1 MVERPSAT
9 SDNVYHG
16 THRAPQDSSDALFNQ
31 YYNERLKTRMAEA
44 SPGTHGREGKSN
56 YSPGETDLG
65 WVKKLADKAPID
77 PKRPTVAFFDSFSTF
92 PGGTDYPKIDDLPH
106 GFPSAAAAEQH
117 NYNVLRLER
126 GANDTGYPDFG
137 KTLTNIADAIDN
149 GKLPLGKGDV
159 LNLSWNNVLEF
170 GAGNAPTYENA
181 NKILGMNLTPENLA
195 KNIPEIL
202 KRMKQI
208 ADGHSPMSAQFA
220 TTMKQMLQ
228 ANAAIDRI
236 QKHGV
241 EVVNSAGDG
250 GPQQIDLTFLKAKTH
265 LSGTDESG
273 QRMWGSPQDSTDK
286 SALSVYPIFYDK
298 PDPAHP
304 NQYPAGSYRLGNTDV
319 RLDANDFG
327 GVPKD
332 PHYYFK
338 DANGLYEPVPTSG
351 NWPDVPKGPFSISK
365 DPLGVAEG
373 TSYSNIDYLQRNYQR
388 LLALKQQK

>member
-16 THRAPQDSSDALFNQ
+16 THRASQDSSDALFNQ
-31 YYNERLKTRMAEA
+31 FYNDKVKPRMAEA
-44 SPGTHGREGKSN
+44 SPRTPGRDGRSD

-65 WVKKLADKAPID
+65 WVKKLADQAPID
-77 PKRPTVAFFDSFSTF
+77 PKRPTAAFFDSFSNF
-92 PGGTDYPKIDDLPH
+92 ADPSVPAKIDELPH
-106 GFPSAAAAEQH
+106 GVPSAAAAEQH

-126 GANDTGYPDFG
+126 GPNDSGYPDFG
-137 KTLTNIADAIDN
+137 KILTNIADSIDN

-170 GAGNAPTYENA
+170 GSQNRPTYESA
-181 NKILGMNLTPENLA
+181 NKILGMHLTPENLA

-208 ADGHSPMSAQFA
+208 ADGHSPMSAEFA
-220 TTMKQMLQ
+220 ATMKQMLQ

-250 GPQQIDLTFLKAKTH
+250 GPQQIDLTFLKAHTH
-265 LSGTDESG
+265 LSGTDETG
-273 QRMWGSPQDSTDK
+273 GRMWGSPQDSTDT
-286 SALSVYPIFYDK
+286 SALSVYPIFYEGA
-298 PDPAHP
+298 DPAH
-304 NQYPAGSYRLGNTDV
+304 PAGSYRLGNTDV
-319 RLDANDFG
+319 RLDANGFG

-338 DANGLYEPVPTSG
+338 DAQKLYEPVPTSG
-351 NWPDVPKGPFSISK
+351 NYPDVPKGPFSINK
-365 DPLGVAEG
+365 DPVGVAEG
-373 TSYSNIDYLQRNYQR
+373 TSYANIDYLQRNYQR